1 MLAGILKSDVAVTA
15 SLKIVDTFIAMKKYV
30 SSNLIEQKYYN
41 DMVVKHDSEIKLLQ
55 QSLNELQNNKTLNE
69 IYFNGQIYDAYS
81 KIVDILKSAS
91 KEVIIIDGY
100 ADKITLDIISKIK
113 VKVILIVK
121 VKTLLTTLDIKKY
134 QAQYNNLEIKYSDDF
149 HDRYFI
155 IDKVNIYHCGSSINH
170 AGSKTF
176 SINLLEDKVVKNNLL
191 EYILRILK
199 K

>member
-1 MLAGILKSDVAVTA
+1 
-15 SLKIVDTFIAMKKYV
+15 
-30 SSNLIEQKYYN
+30 
-41 DMVVKHDSEIKLLQ
+41 MV
-55 QSLNELQNNKTLNE
+55 
-69 IYFNGQIYDAYS
+69 IYDAYS

-100 ADKITLDIISKIK
+100 ADKIILDIISKIK